1 MKPPSDHPR
10 ASQLFS
16 ILAYDA
22 EDGLF
27 LTEDRSLAFGF
38 ICQPLSGADPAVA
51 DRVNVLLNQDWPVD
65 TLLQV
70 SLWTSPDIDA
80 TLALMQARRIAQQQP
95 FHKDMLRATVEFLG
109 QGAQSALDG
118 TAGIRLRRMQVLV
131 TVKLPMAGAMPT
143 ENDIRRAAELRLS
156 TFQSLGT
163 IGLRPETLG
172 SDHYVRLLSTMLN
185 WSPDAGWHD
194 QITPECDPNQLIRD
208 QLLDFDNSLRV
219 DARGLWLG
227 DKRVKTLSVKRYPD
241 RIHFGSAVAYLG
253 DVLSGSRGIRQ
264 NTILTLTL
272 HYPDAEDTRASLDAK
287 RQWVVNQAYG
297 PILKF
302 LPQLG
307 VRKHNFETLFDAF
320 MDGDRPVR
328 AYFGAVLFCDAEDEA
343 QAVSNAR
350 VYFRELG
357 FQLMEDKYFCLP
369 FFLNCLP
376 FGADR
381 LAIRDSNRYRT
392 LGTRHAIPLLP
403 LFADWP
409 GTGTPTLNFVSRNGQ
424 LVNVSLFDSGSNYNC
439 CIAAQSGS
447 GKSFLANEII
457 VNYLGEGARI
467 WVIDVGRS
475 YQNLCETLDGDFMAF
490 SADKP
495 ICLNPFELVRSWE
508 EEADVVAG
516 LVTAMA
522 APTEKLS
529 DYQTAGLKRVLKSV
543 WDSQGQSMTVDD
555 IAKALCTEQDQRLT
569 DVGEQ
574 LFPFTTQGE
583 YGRFFNGENNVRFTN
598 DFTVLELEELKGR
611 KHLQQVVLL
620 QLIYQI
626 QQEMYLGERDRPK
639 IVIIDESWDLL
650 GMGDAATFMEH
661 GYRRFRKYGGAAV
674 TITQSV
680 NDLYR
685 TPTGRAIV
693 ENSANMYLLGQKA
706 EAIEALKAERRLPLS
721 EGGYSLLKTVH
732 TLPGVYSE
740 IFFITERGTGI
751 GRLVV
756 DPFKRI
762 LFSTRAD
769 EVNAIRQ
776 LRRQGLSLQ
785 EAVNTLMAE
794 KLKETKHVK

>member
-1 MKPPSDHPR
+1 MKSPHHPR

-80 TLALMQARRIAQQQP
+80 TLALMQVRRIAQQQP
-95 FHKDMLRATVEFLG
+95 FHKDMLHATVEFLG

-118 TAGIRLRRMQVLV
+118 ATGIRLRRMQVLV

-163 IGLRPETLG
+163 IGLRPETMG

-194 QITPECDPNQLIRD
+194 QINPECDPNQLIRD
-208 QLLDFDNSLRV
+208 QLFDFDNSLRV

-227 DKRVKTLSVKRYPD
+227 DKRVKTLSVKRHPE
-241 RIHFGSAVAYLG
+241 RIHFGAAVAYLG

-272 HYPDAEDTRASLDAK
+272 HYPDAEATRAALEAK

-307 VRKHNFETLFDAF
+307 VRKHNFDTLFDAF

-357 FQLMEDKYFCLP
+357 FQLLEDKFFCLP

-424 LVNVSLFDSGSNYNC
+424 MVSVSLFDSGSNYNC
-439 CIAAQSGS
+439 CIAALLSPS
-447 GKSFLANEII
+447 SPTRSSSTILER
-457 VNYLGEGARI
+457 AR
-467 WVIDVGRS
+467 GF
-475 YQNLCETLDGDFMAF
+475 G
-490 SADKP
+490 
-495 ICLNPFELVRSWE
+495 
-508 EEADVVAG
+508 
-516 LVTAMA
+516 
-522 APTEKLS
+522 
-529 DYQTAGLKRVLKSV
+529 
-543 WDSQGQSMTVDD
+543 
-555 IAKALCTEQDQRLT
+555 
-569 DVGEQ
+569 
-574 LFPFTTQGE
+574 
-583 YGRFFNGENNVRFTN
+583 
-598 DFTVLELEELKGR
+598 
-611 KHLQQVVLL
+611 
-620 QLIYQI
+620 
-626 QQEMYLGERDRPK
+626 
-639 IVIIDESWDLL
+639 
-650 GMGDAATFMEH
+650 
-661 GYRRFRKYGGAAV
+661 
-674 TITQSV
+674 
-680 NDLYR
+680 
-685 TPTGRAIV
+685 
-693 ENSANMYLLGQKA
+693 
-706 EAIEALKAERRLPLS
+706 
-721 EGGYSLLKTVH
+721 
-732 TLPGVYSE
+732 
-740 IFFITERGTGI
+740 
-751 GRLVV
+751 
-756 DPFKRI
+756 
-762 LFSTRAD
+762 
-769 EVNAIRQ
+769 
-776 LRRQGLSLQ
+776 
-785 EAVNTLMAE
+785 
-794 KLKETKHVK
+794 

>member
-227 DKRVKTLSVKRYPD
+227 EKRVKTLSVKRYPD

-357 FQLMEDKYFCLP
+357 FQLLEDKFFCLP

>member
-1 MKPPSDHPR
+1 MKPPSDYPR

-80 TLALMQARRIAQQQP
+80 TLALMQVRRIAQQQP

-118 TAGIRLRRMQVLV
+118 ATGIRLRRMQVLV

-194 QITPECDPNQLIRD
+194 QITPECDPGLLIRD
-208 QLLDFDNSLRV
+208 QLFDFDNSLRV

-227 DKRVKTLSVKRYPD
+227 DRRVKTLSVKRHPD

-272 HYPDAEDTRASLDAK
+272 HYPDAEDTRASLEAK

-307 VRKHNFETLFDAF
+307 VRKHNFDTLFDAF

-357 FQLMEDKYFCLP
+357 FQLLEDKFFCLP

-403 LFADWP
+403 LFAEWP

-424 LVNVSLFDSGSNYNC
+424 MVSVSLFDSGSNYNC

-543 WDSQGQSMTVDD
+543 WDGKGQSMTVDD
-555 IAKALCTEQDQRLT
+555 IAKALCAESDQRLT

-583 YGRFFNGENNVRFTN
+583 YGRFFNGTNNIRFTN
-598 DFTVLELEELKGR
+598 DFTVLELEELKVR

-685 TPTGRAIV
+685 SPTGRAIV

-721 EGGYSLLKTVH
+721 EGGYALLKTVH

-769 EVNAIRQ
+769 EVNAIKQ

-785 EAVNTLMAE
+785 EAVHTLMADRNKE
-794 KLKETKHVK
+794 KTRVK

>member
-1 MKPPSDHPR
+1 MKPPSDYLR

-27 LTEDRSLAFGF
+27 LTEDRSLSFGF

-80 TLALMQARRIAQQQP
+80 TLALMQVRRIAQQQP
-95 FHKDMLRATVEFLG
+95 FHQDMLRATVEFLG
-109 QGAQSALDG
+109 QGAQSALEG

-143 ENDIRRAAELRLS
+143 ESDIRRAAELRLS

-194 QITPECDPNQLIRD
+194 QITPECDPTLLIRD
-208 QLLDFDNSLRV
+208 QLFDFDNSLRV

-227 DKRVKTLSVKRYPD
+227 EKRVKTLSVKRYPD

-253 DVLSGSRGIRQ
+253 DVLSGTRGIRQ

-307 VRKHNFETLFDAF
+307 IRKHNFDTLFDAF

-381 LAIRDSNRYRT
+381 MAIRDSNRYRT

-424 LVNVSLFDSGSNYNC
+424 MVNVSLFDSGSNYNC

-543 WDSQGQSMTVDD
+543 WDAQGQSMTVDD
-555 IAKALCTEQDQRLT
+555 IAKALCAEQDQRLT

-583 YGRFFNGENNVRFTN
+583 YGRFFNGQNNVRFTN

-685 TPTGRAIV
+685 SPTGRAIV

-721 EGGYSLLKTVH
+721 EGGYALLKTVH
-732 TLPGVYSE
+732 TLFSCHHAL
-740 IFFITERGTGI
+740 RGGKKI
-751 GRLVV
+751 DRVGQ
-756 DPFKRI
+756 FG
-762 LFSTRAD
+762 FSSI
-769 EVNAIRQ
+769 V
-776 LRRQGLSLQ
+776 S
-785 EAVNTLMAE
+785 
-794 KLKETKHVK
+794 K

>member
-80 TLALMQARRIAQQQP
+80 TLALMQVRRIAQQQP
-95 FHKDMLRATVEFLG
+95 FHKDMLRITVEFLG

-143 ENDIRRAAELRLS
+143 ESDIRRAAELRLS

-194 QITPECDPNQLIRD
+194 QITPECDPGLLIRD
-208 QLLDFDNSLRV
+208 QLFDFDNSLRV

-227 DKRVKTLSVKRYPD
+227 EKRVKTLSVKRYPD
-241 RIHFGSAVAYLG
+241 RIHFGSAAAYLG
-253 DVLSGSRGIRQ
+253 DVMSGTRGIRQ

-287 RQWVVNQAYG
+287 RQWVINQAYG

-307 VRKHNFETLFDAF
+307 IRKHNFDTLFDAF

-543 WDSQGQSMTVDD
+543 WDVQGQSMTVDD
-555 IAKALCTEQDQRLT
+555 IAKALCAETDQRLT

-574 LFPFTTQGE
+574 LFPFTTRGE
-583 YGRFFNGENNVRFTN
+583 YGRFFNGQNNVRFTN
-598 DFTVLELEELKGR
+598 DFLFSSKFQNAPFYILRNPHARFAQTTCHGFNPVNQTERLGFKQDFQR
-611 KHLQQVVLL
+611 SPDRQTRRRCRASRQS
-620 QLIYQI
+620 II
-626 QQEMYLGERDRPK
+626 QQDDMAWVFQSQGHGGQFTSPQVQRQPFRRHGFWVDDAQPR
-639 IVIIDESWDLL
+639 IVDWN
-650 GMGDAATFMEH
+650 
-661 GYRRFRKYGGAAV
+661 GYVVSFR
-674 TITQSV
+674 
-680 NDLYR
+680 L
-685 TPTGRAIV
+685 
-693 ENSANMYLLGQKA
+693 
-706 EAIEALKAERRLPLS
+706 
-721 EGGYSLLKTVH
+721 
-732 TLPGVYSE
+732 
-740 IFFITERGTGI
+740 
-751 GRLVV
+751 
-756 DPFKRI
+756 
-762 LFSTRAD
+762 TR
-769 EVNAIRQ
+769 Q
-776 LRRQGLSLQ
+776 
-785 EAVNTLMAE
+785 
-794 KLKETKHVK
+794 H